1 MRPVNRVLVVDPAG
15 GLWGSERALLDLI
28 QACPQIHWG
37 VCCPPRTPLAAELQ
51 RRGVALFPWFVERL
65 HLRSRLRRAQAALGV
80 LQACLAFAP
89 QALHLNQSGA
99 WRVVQPAA
107 ALLDLP
113 VSCHVR
119 LFEDAAYL
127 AGCRPSPRR
136 LRAIIAIS
144 AAIERELR
152 QQPGLDPIPI
162 HAILDGYRCVHS
174 WAPSSDQRGGIAC
187 VGRIA
192 PIKGQEVLLQ
202 AMALPGPHQQAGCL
216 IIGAGDPG
224 HVLPLQAASPAAVRW
239 IGAVD
244 DVPQL
249 LRSAAVLAMPSWR
262 EPLGRVILEAWDAGA
277 IPVVFAGSGG
287 GADVVT
293 AADGGILYHEQTASA
308 LARALAIALDLPA
321 HERCR
326 RIENGRSWLRSH
338 CDPQRYGERINA
350 VLNPMITTHGR
361 PSPSR

>member
-1 MRPVNRVLVVDPAG
+1 MNRVLVVDPAG

-28 QACPQIHWG
+28 QACPQIHWA

-51 RRGVALFPWFVERL
+51 RRGVALYPWFVERL
-65 HLRSRLRRAQAALGV
+65 HQRSRLARARAALGV

-113 VSCHVR
+113 VCCHVR

-152 QQPGLDPIPI
+152 QQPSLDPIPV
-162 HAILDGYRCVHS
+162 HCLLDGYRCVQPS
-174 WAPSSDQRGGIAC
+174 APSPEPRHGIAC

-192 PIKGQEVLLQ
+192 PIKGQELLLQ
-202 AMALPGPHQQAGCL
+202 AMALPGPHQRDGCL
-216 IIGAGDPG
+216 IVGGGDREQ
-224 HVLPLQAASPAAVRW
+224 VAPLQAASPAGVRW
-239 IGAVD
+239 IGPID

-249 LRSAAVLAMPSWR
+249 LRTAAVLAMPSWR
-262 EPLGRVILEAWDAGA
+262 EPLGRVILEAWDGGA
-277 IPVVFAGSGG
+277 LPVVFAGSGG
-287 GADVVT
+287 GAELVT
-293 AADGGILYHEQTASA
+293 AAAGGLLYPEQTPLA
-308 LARALAIALDLPA
+308 LARALAIALELPA
-321 HERCR
+321 AERCR
-326 RIENGRSWLRSH
+326 RIENGRRWLRSH
-338 CDPQRYGERINA
+338 CDPQRYGERISA
-350 VLNPMITTHGR
+350 VLDSIITTHG
-361 PSPSR
+361 PDSLSR